1 MMNETSNISG
11 LTEVEA
17 QHLLKKY
24 GQNLIKYSRKTSIL
38 QLLFSQ
44 YKNIITLILLFASI
58 FSFAAGELVDGFF
71 ILLVLFV
78 NGIFGFFQEFR
89 AEKTIEKLQ
98 EFLLPKAT
106 VIRGSK
112 EVEVWAHEIVP
123 GDTVVLREGDRIP
136 ADGKLL
142 TSVMLEVDESVLTGE
157 SFPFEKKKN
166 DLLYSGTFIV
176 RGRGYLLVEQTGILS
191 RIGKIAQE
199 LEKIKKPK
207 IPLSENLSNLG
218 KKITLFAVFFA
229 LVLLFVGILQGREI
243 KEIILTVISLSVAL
257 IPEGLPLVVT
267 IALAVGAHRMAKR
280 KAVVRKMAA
289 IETLGATTVILSDKT
304 GTITQN
310 EMSVKKHWAYDGNFP
325 LFLKGCVFGNTASL
339 IMKEDH
345 GGFEIVGDKTDGAL
359 LLFAKSQD
367 KDFEEYK
374 KMGKIIEEKP
384 FDPKTKTIEIIWEEK
399 NEKHFF
405 VRGAPESILKILKN
419 ENERGALEREIEKF
433 AQDGLRVIGFA
444 HKKSGEEF
452 SLLGI
457 LGIYDPPRKEA
468 KEAIEKARIAGIRVV
483 MVTGDNPLT
492 AKKISEEI
500 GLISQ
505 GELVVTSDEILKM
518 PDEELLKILPKI
530 RVFARMLPEDKLRL
544 LRLYKSSGEVVAV
557 TGDGV
562 NDALALS
569 EAHIGVAMG
578 QSGTDV
584 AKEASDVVITD
595 DNLYTVVHA
604 VEEGRGIFDN
614 LVKVVVFLVS
624 SNFSEFFLVFVGV
637 MLGLPIPLT
646 PTQILWVNLVGD
658 GLPAMALA
666 IDTKKRNLLFNKP
679 RDIREQILNKKRFIR
694 IFQITIPFFLF
705 LIILYMFA
713 LSKFD
718 HSSSRMILFNA
729 LVIGEMIIV
738 FLIRGGIKPLNKF
751 LVFSILVSLFLQI
764 LINIVPFLRTIFS

>member
-1 MMNETSNISG
+1 MMKDKNNLPG
-11 LTEVEA
+11 LTGDQA
-17 QHLLKKY
+17 KQLLKKY
-24 GQNLIKYSRKTSIL
+24 GENSIKYSRKTSFIK
-38 QLLFSQ
+38 LLFSQ
-44 YKNIITLILLFASI
+44 YKNIISLVLLFASI
-58 FSFAAGELVDGFF
+58 FSFVSGELIDGFF
-71 ILLVLFV
+71 ILLVLLV

-106 VIRGSK
+106 VVRDSK
-112 EVEVWAHEIVP
+112 EVEIWAHEIVP
-123 GDTVVLREGDRIP
+123 GDIVVLRDGDRIP
-136 ADGKLL
+136 ADGTLL
-142 TSVMLEVDESVLTGE
+142 SSIMLEVDESVLTGE
-157 SFPFEKKKN
+157 SLPSEKMKN
-166 DLLYSGTFIV
+166 SSLYSGTFV
-176 RGRGYLLVEQTGILS
+176 VKGRGYLNVEKTGILT
-191 RIGKIAQE
+191 RIGKIAEE

-207 IPLSENLSNLG
+207 IPLSENLSSLG
-218 KKITLFAVFFA
+218 KKITLFAAFFA
-229 LVLLFVGILQGREI
+229 LILLLVGIIQGRDF

-280 KAVVRKMAA
+280 KTIVRKMAA

-310 EMSVKKHWAYDGNFP
+310 EMSVKKHWVYDEKLT
-325 LFLKGCVFGNTASL
+325 LFLKGCVLGNTASL
-339 IMKEDH
+339 IVREDH
-345 GGFEIVGDKTDGAL
+345 GELEVVGDKTDGAL
-359 LLFAKSQD
+359 LLFAKSQV

-374 KMGKIIEEKP
+374 NEGKIIEEKP
-384 FDPKTKTIEIIWEEK
+384 FDAKTKTIEVVWEEK
-399 NEKHFF
+399 NEKHVF
-405 VRGAPESILKILKN
+405 VRGAPESIIKILKS
-419 ENERGALEREIEKF
+419 EAEKKALEKEMEGF
-433 AQDGLRVIGFA
+433 AEDGLRVIGFA
-444 HKKSGEEF
+444 HKKKGSEF

-468 KEAIEKARIAGIRVV
+468 KEAIEKARTAGIRVV

-500 GLISQ
+500 GLISE
-505 GELVVTSDEILKM
+505 GELVVTSDDISKI

-544 LRLYKSSGEVVAV
+544 LRIYKRSGEVVAV

-578 QSGTDV
+578 KAGTDV

-595 DNLYTVVHA
+595 DNLYTIVHA

-614 LVKVVVFLVS
+614 LVKVVVFLIS
-624 SNFSEFFLVFVGV
+624 SNFSEFFIVFTGI

-666 IDTKKRNLLFNKP
+666 IDTKKNNLLFNKP
-679 RDIREQILNKKRFIR
+679 RDIKEQILNKKRLIR
-694 IFQITIPFFLF
+694 IFKITIPFFLF
-705 LIILYMFA
+705 LIILYVFA
-713 LSKFD
+713 LSKLD
-718 HSSSRMILFNA
+718 LSTSRMVLFNA
-729 LVIGEMIIV
+729 LVFGEMIIV
-738 FLIRGGIKPLNKF
+738 FLIRGGIRPLNKF
-751 LVFSILVSLFLQI
+751 LIFTVLASLSLQV
-764 LINIVPFLRTIFS
+764 LINVIPFLRTIFS